1 MNGARCAVCCFS
13 AAVFAILLS
22 LVAGS
27 QEVLQAS
34 RFRFPAVPRHSVK
47 RISMCSPP
55 LSVNCEP
62 VTDDLLRFSLLSCSS
77 GIQPSRQTL
86 ASRGVVNANLC
97 VCAGKIYSCV
107 FGGIGNV
114 GEV

>member
-1 MNGARCAVCCFS
+1 MVPAVLCAVS
-13 AAVFAILLS
+13 PLLS
-22 LVAGS
+22 
-27 QEVLQAS
+27 S
-34 RFRFPAVPRHSVK
+34 RFSSHWSQAREKSSKLPASDSPPSPRHSVK

-114 GEV
+114 GEA